1 MSNYRFAPSPTFGI
15 TEHPFTTWSD
25 AFTPEELDKIIEIGN
40 QLPLS
45 RASIGADLA
54 NTTDP
59 AIRESTV
66 SWVPQTDETI
76 WIYDK
81 LAWVI
86 RQLNGQF
93 YKFDMFGFT
102 EDLQYTI
109 YNEETTGHYTW
120 HIDMGSSGSMSP
132 RKLSLVLQLTD
143 PEEYEGGDLEL
154 MTSSDPIAVLK
165 QRGLI
170 SVFPSF
176 VLHRVTPVTKGTRRT
191 LVVWACGPEFK

>member
-1 MSNYRFAPSPTFGI
+1 MSNYKFAPSPTFGI
-15 TEHPFTTWSD
+15 TEHPFTTWD
-25 AFTPEELDKIIEIGN
+25 GAFTSDELDKIIEIGD
-40 QLPLS
+40 QLPNS
-45 RASIGADLA
+45 KAVVGGG
-54 NTTDP
+54 TDTDTISD
-59 AIRESTV
+59 IRESTV
-66 SWVPQTDETI
+66 SWIPQTDETI

-109 YNEETTGHYTW
+109 YNEDTNGHYTW
-120 HIDMGSSGSMSP
+120 HLDMGVSGGIAP

-143 PEEYEGGDLEL
+143 PGDYEGGDLEL
-154 MTSSDPIAVLK
+154 MTTSTPTAVTK

-176 VLHRVTPVTKGTRRT
+176 VLHRVTPVIKGTRRT

>member
-25 AFTPEELDKIIEIGN
+25 AFTSDELDKIIEIGD
-40 QLPLS
+40 QLPS
-45 RASIGADLA
+45 SQASIGTDVA
-54 NTTDP
+54 NTTDLEV
-59 AIRESTV
+59 RESIV
-66 SWVPQTDETI
+66 AWVPQTEETI

-102 EDLQYTI
+102 EDLQYTT
-109 YNEETTGHYTW
+109 YNEETNGHYTW
-120 HIDMGSSGSMSP
+120 HLDMGGGGGMPP
-132 RKLSLVLQLTD
+132 RKLSLVLQLSD

-154 MTSSDPIAVLK
+154 MTSSAPSTVLK

-176 VLHRVTPVTKGTRRT
+176 VLHRVTPVTKGKRRT